1 MISRGRRGETLAFWA
16 LLVMSLGVF
25 LWRWSAHT
33 FGLSAEQS
41 ESLLLARSIVDG
53 LGLRLTAWST
63 PSAGPQN
70 LPWLAVQAAVLR
82 ANASPEVWLP
92 RLSLL
97 LMSLSLVVVAFRSS
111 WVWRR
116 PVQVEDV
123 FPALGLS
130 MATAAAEVAGLGS
143 GSSGWVLAL
152 GVAAVLTGRGMA
164 TGKTSAAALAIGALC
179 LFRPAAGWLLLA
191 TVPTWWIA
199 ARVEGRPALREAF
212 RFALAGA
219 FVVGLVF
226 GFRSV
231 VLGSLPVEGLLP
243 SQAGRA
249 ATAAFLVRQSRWF
262 WAAIAGALVA
272 GVWRRFQLRGG
283 GTVLAWVLVTVV
295 LANWTDSARGLFLG
309 CVPLLAM
316 LVGEGLSAA
325 REGANQQTPRPLRSL
340 AWAAFCG
347 LAVLLS
353 LAAATSFSLGPVME
367 VASSPT
373 VRPEVREELQRRGLR
388 QPLVAWSD
396 GVEAAALFPDAR
408 VVVVA
413 GPSLSVEDL
422 LMSEGPPDVLDSR
435 VVVEGWPRLATA
447 MTSGPGAWWLAEQS
461 PDDDP
466 RCPDGRL
473 ALLST
478 SPQQLLAQLEADVAE
493 DQAQRGLSRWRC
505 ALGALSS
512 TQLPDAR
519 ARRVAAQ
526 TVGARSV
533 VLEQQ
538 GRLELAVRAASLAAS
553 LDGENVQR
561 RARAE
566 RLRSRWLSGQE
577 PGPSSP

>member
-1 MISRGRRGETLAFWA
+1 MSSRGRKVETLAFWA
-16 LLVMSLGVF
+16 LLVMSLGLF
-25 LWRWSAHT
+25 FWRWSAQT
-33 FGLSAEQS
+33 RGLSAEQS
-41 ESLLLARSIVDG
+41 ESLVLARSIVDG

-70 LPWLAVQAAVLR
+70 LPWLAVQSVVLR
-82 ANASPEVWLP
+82 AAASPEVWLP

-97 LMSLSLVVVAFRSS
+97 LMSLALVVVAFRAS

-123 FPALGLS
+123 LPALGLS
-130 MATAAAEVAGLGS
+130 LSTAAAEVAGLGS

-164 TGKTSAAALAIGALC
+164 TGQTTAAALAIGTLC
-179 LFRPAAGWLLLA
+179 LFRPSAVWFLVA

-212 RFALAGA
+212 RFLVAGG

-226 GFRSV
+226 GFRYV

-243 SQAGRA
+243 SEAGRA
-249 ATAAFLVRQSRWF
+249 ATAAFLARQSRWF

-283 GTVLAWVLVTVV
+283 GTVLAWVLMTIG
-295 LANWTDSARGLFLG
+295 LANWTDSARTLFLG

-316 LVGEGLSAA
+316 LVGDGLSAS
-325 REGANQQTPRPLRSL
+325 REGTNQQAERPQRSL

-367 VASSPT
+367 VASSPV
-373 VRPEVREELQRRGLR
+373 VRPEVRQELQRRGLR
-388 QPLVAWSD
+388 QPLVGWTD
-396 GVEAAALFPDAR
+396 GAEASVLFPDAR
-408 VVVVA
+408 VVVLK
-413 GPSLSVEDL
+413 GPTLAMEDL

-435 VVVEGWPRLATA
+435 VVVEGWPRLGAAVTP
-447 MTSGPGAWWLAEQS
+447 GPGAWWLAEQS

-493 DQAQRGLSRWRC
+493 DQVQRGLSRWRC
-505 ALGALSS
+505 ALGALDFS
-512 TQLPDAR
+512 QLPEVR
-519 ARRVAAQ
+519 ARRVVAE
-526 TVGARSV
+526 TVAARSE
-533 VLEQQ
+533 VLERQ

-553 LDGENVQR
+553 LDGEDVQR

-566 RLRSRWLSGQE
+566 RLRSRWLGQSSW
-577 PGPSSP
+577 PSP